1 MNSKRLVFYQVD
13 EELLGR
19 EEMDR
24 RMQQL
29 RRSLLLQPAA
39 VQPLTWPVRL
49 MARLRR
55 AVGLR

>member
-13 EELLGR
+13 EDVIGR

-39 VQPLTWPVRL
+39 AHLSWPVRL
-49 MARLRR
+49 MGRFRR
-55 AVGLR
+55 MLGLR